1 MVTVII
7 LIQSRAGSPW
17 NATKEI
23 EQIEYVKMAHTVTGP
38 YDIVVYAE
46 LPAANALRELT
57 KAIHAVEGVERTETC
72 IAM

>member
-1 MVTVII
+1 M
-7 LIQSRAGSPW
+7 W

-23 EQIEYVKMAHTVTGP
+23 EEIEYVKMAHTVTGP

-46 LPAANALRELT
+46 LPEANDLRELT
-57 KAIHAVEGVERTETC
+57 KQVHAIEGVKSTETC

>member
-1 MVTVII
+1 MVTVIM

-23 EQIEYVKMAHTVTGP
+23 EKIEHVKMAHTVTGP

-46 LPAANALRELT
+46 LPGANDLRELT
-57 KAIHAVEGVERTETC
+57 KQIHAVEGVERTETC

>member
-1 MVTVII
+1 MVTVIM

-23 EQIEYVKMAHTVTGP
+23 EQIEHVKTAHTVTGP

-46 LPAANALRELT
+46 LPGANDLRELT
-57 KAIHAVEGVERTETC
+57 KQIHAIEGVERTETC

>member
-1 MVTVII
+1 MVTVIM

-17 NATKEI
+17 NATK
-23 EQIEYVKMAHTVTGP
+23 QIEEIKHVKMAHTVTGP

-46 LPAANALRELT
+46 LPAANDLRELT
-57 KAIHAVEGVERTETC
+57 KQIHAIEGVERTETC